1 MNNKIKDVP
10 KLRFP
15 GFEEEWKIDN
25 IGAHVD
31 IISGVPIKG
40 EDISEN
46 PSGTPILRG
55 VNITEGYIRHSRD
68 IDRFYMKSIDAIDK
82 FIVQEGD
89 LVIPMDGSK
98 VGRNYAIVSKSEENA
113 VLIQRVARL
122 RSKSMSCLPFIYQHI
137 SSAEFQKYVDE
148 VNTSSGIPHI
158 SLKQLQQFKVAFPTL
173 LEQQKIA
180 AFLTAVDDKIQQLS
194 KKKALLEQY
203 KKGVMHQIFNR
214 EIRFKDENG
223 KDYPKWEEKR
233 LSEICDVKGGK
244 RLPKGYS
251 LIAESNDFP
260 YITVS
265 DMENGT
271 IRTDSIKFVP
281 MEATHIIKN
290 YKITVDDIYISVAGT
305 LGLVGIVP
313 QELNNANLTE
323 NANKLTNLRCNQ
335 RYLYH
340 YLTTADFARLI
351 QGVRTS
357 NAQPKLAIYAL
368 NGFDINLP
376 CIEEQTK
383 IADFLSAIDNKIKHV
398 DGQLELT
405 KQYKKGLLQQMFV

>member
-40 EDISEN
+40 EDISQN

-68 IDRFYMKSIDAIDK
+68 IDRFYMKSIEAVDK

-180 AFLTAVDDKIQQLS
+180 AFLTAVDDKIQQLN

-223 KDYPKWEEKR
+223 ECHPDWEQKQLGNIATFSKGKGISKSDITPDGDLDCILYGELYTYYSEKIDSVR
-233 LSEICDVKGGK
+233 SKTNLKATTCVLSDANDVIVPASGESRFDIATASCVLKSGVALGGD
-244 RLPKGYS
+244 L
-251 LIAESNDFP
+251 N
-260 YITVS
+260 
-265 DMENGT
+265 
-271 IRTDSIKFVP
+271 
-281 MEATHIIKN
+281 IIKS
-290 YKITVDDIYISVAGT
+290 TVNGIYLAYYLNHKKKFEIAALAQGISVVHLYSSQLRT
-305 LGLVGIVP
+305 LNVEIPSNLEQNKIV
-313 QELNNANLTE
+313 N
-323 NANKLTNLRCNQ
+323 
-335 RYLYH
+335 
-340 YLTTADFARLI
+340 
-351 QGVRTS
+351 
-357 NAQPKLAIYAL
+357 
-368 NGFDINLP
+368 
-376 CIEEQTK
+376 
-383 IADFLSAIDNKIKHV
+383 FLSALDDKIKHV
-398 DGQLELT
+398 DQQIERT